1 MNILKKK
8 ITKYHLR
15 LYKSFKF
22 FKKTKKDIY
31 LNSLIKDL
39 INFNFDFNKNLSKF
53 IFGKINFEVLP
64 ILKQLIIKETIAD
77 KIFINKLLL
86 SSNYNYFFSLAVPDF
101 FLNLLNNYQVRVN
114 FFISQILFYKKL
126 LFQIFKAFI
135 LGLIIVFIERR
146 DYLKKNNGIFFID
159 FTKEYLL
166 PPKNY
171 KDKVHI
177 IDWFNDYYG
186 VSYFDEIYHSV
197 KNISEYNLNNKKIS
211 YLKNYIPSI
220 NSYVDRFK
228 FFIWLCISFAFCIFF
243 IFNRKW
249 VNSYLFIE
257 AVKLKKLS
265 YIENE
270 RLPKVYLFS
279 NTSSASR
286 PLWTYLLEEKKS
298 KALHFHY
305 SCSFYGLKNSSGEYP
320 VDLLNSLNVWD
331 ETLVW
336 SKNFSENLQNINSKI
351 NIHLVK
357 PIYFTDNNNK
367 VLCKRKC
374 IAMFDLE
381 PTRKILQIYD
391 LKSLTS
397 EQDIT
402 FQRSKKFL
410 EDISQI
416 ADELNLDILWKQR
429 WDTLRYEKHKNAFN
443 IIDKRYINFCK
454 KLSKKENII
463 KVHSYT
469 SFLKIFNQADLIISF
484 PFTSTGIIANM
495 IGKKSVYYDSTNI
508 IVNNDR
514 GSQGVKLIS
523 DCSILKN
530 WIKDNIIL

>member
-1 MNILKKK
+1 MYTFQKNTLKYYF
-8 ITKYHLR
+8 I

-22 FKKTKKDIY
+22 FKKNKKDID
-31 LNSLIKDL
+31 LNFLIKDL
-39 INFNFDFNKNLSKF
+39 INYNFDFNKHLSKF
-53 IFGKINFEVLP
+53 IFIKINFEVLP
-64 ILKQLIIKETIAD
+64 ILKQLMVKETINN

-86 SSNYNYFFSLAVPDF
+86 STNYNYFFSFHSPDF
-101 FLNLLNNYQVRVN
+101 FLHLLKKNKIRVN
-114 FFISQILFYKKL
+114 FFISRFLFRKKL
-126 LFQIFKAFI
+126 FFQVLKGFI

-146 DYLKKNNGIFFID
+146 DYSKKKNGIFFID

-171 KDKVHI
+171 KDKFHTF
-177 IDWFNDYYG
+177 DWFNDYFG
-186 VSYFDEIYHSV
+186 DSFFDEIYHSV
-197 KNISEYNLNNKKIS
+197 KNKNEYNLNNKKIS
-211 YLKNYIPSI
+211 FLKNYIPSI
-220 NSYVDRFK
+220 NNYVDRFK
-228 FFIWLCISFAFCIFF
+228 FFIWLCISFIFCTFF

-249 VNSYLFIE
+249 INSYLFIE

-265 YIENE
+265 YIENA

-286 PLWTYLLEEKKS
+286 PVWTYMLEEKKS

-305 SCSFYGLKNSSGEYP
+305 SCSFYGLKNSLGEYP
-320 VDLLNSLNVWD
+320 PDLLNNLNVWD
-331 ETLVW
+331 ETLIW
-336 SKNFSENLQNINSKI
+336 STNFSKNLSNINSKI
-351 NIHLVK
+351 NIKMVK

-367 VLCKRKC
+367 IFCKRKC

-402 FQRSKKFL
+402 FQRAKKFL

-429 WDTLRYEKHKNAFN
+429 WDTSIYKKHKNAFN
-443 IIDKRYINFCK
+443 LIDKRYINFCK

-469 SFLKIFNQADLIISF
+469 SFFKIIKQADLVISF

-495 IGKKSVYYDSTNI
+495 VGKKSVYYDSTNI
-508 IVNNDR
+508 IVNSDR

-523 DCSILKN
+523 DSSYLKS
-530 WIKDNIIL
+530 WIKGNINS

>member
-1 MNILKKK
+1 MSIFQKN
-8 ITKYHLR
+8 ITKYYFI

-22 FKKTKKDIY
+22 FKKNKKYVD
-31 LNSLIKDL
+31 LNFSIKDL
-39 INFNFDFNKNLSKF
+39 INFNFDFNKYLSKL
-53 IFGKINFEVLP
+53 IFGKVNFDVLP
-64 ILKQLIIKETIAD
+64 IIKQLIVKETIND

-86 SSNYNYFFSLAVPDF
+86 SIYYNYSFSFASPVF
-101 FLNLLNNYQVRVN
+101 FLRLLKKNHIRVN
-114 FFISQILFYKKL
+114 IFISRILFYKKL
-126 LFQIFKAFI
+126 FFQIFKGLI
-135 LGLIIVFIERR
+135 LGLVVIFIERR
-146 DYLKKNNGIFFID
+146 DYQKKNNGIFFID
-159 FTKEYLL
+159 FTREYLL
-166 PPKNY
+166 PPKSY

-177 IDWFNDYYG
+177 VDWFNEYYG

-197 KNISEYNLNNKKIS
+197 KNINEYDLNNKKIS

-228 FFIWLCISFAFCIFF
+228 FFIWLSISFLLCIFF

-257 AVKLKKLS
+257 AIKLKKLS

-305 SCSFYGLKNSSGEYP
+305 SCSFYGFKNSSGEYP
-320 VDLLNSLNVWD
+320 ADLLNNLNAWD

-336 SKNFSENLQNINSKI
+336 SKNFSENLKNINPRI
-351 NIHLVK
+351 NIHMVK

-397 EQDIT
+397 KQDIT
-402 FQRSKKFL
+402 FQRAKKFL

-429 WDTLRYEKHKNAFN
+429 WDTLIYEKHKNAFN

-469 SFLKIFNQADLIISF
+469 SFFKIINQADLIISF
-484 PFTSTGIIANM
+484 PFTSTGIIAN
-495 IGKKSVYYDSTNI
+495 IVGKKSVYYDSTNI
-508 IVNNDR
+508 IVNSDR

-523 DCSILKN
+523 DSSYLKS
-530 WIKDNIIL
+530 WIKGNIIS